1 MWTAFG
7 LKERNFLSVLVF
19 KVDLLLLSLELFIRL
34 PELTALDESLGVA
47 ETSSRPR
54 QGSVSQAFTFR
65 KDGS

>member
-47 ETSSRPR
+47 ETSSRPW

>member
-34 PELTALDESLGVA
+34 LELTVLDELG
-47 ETSSRPR
+47 
-54 QGSVSQAFTFR
+54 G
-65 KDGS
+65 